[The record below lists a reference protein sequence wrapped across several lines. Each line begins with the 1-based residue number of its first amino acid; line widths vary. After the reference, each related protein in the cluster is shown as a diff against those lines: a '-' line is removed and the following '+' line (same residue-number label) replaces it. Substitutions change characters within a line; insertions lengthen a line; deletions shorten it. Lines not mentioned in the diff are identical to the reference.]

1 MLHILLLILKI
12 IGIIIAV
19 ILGILV
25 LTVCVVLFVPIRYQM
40 SASCGGTLEGIH
52 AKARVTW
59 LLHLIRL
66 NISYEDRKLSWRIG
80 LAWKSIQSGKEDKNT
95 IKAEV
100 KTYGKEV
107 EELWED
113 LEDDLEEEPG
123 KDRKEERE
131 ASEVDEEE
139 PVERSDKGCD
149 EKEERSVRALEE
161 ECNRLMEGHH
171 GEAGQEEEPGE
182 AVEKSAEEPEELLA
196 RLEQEVERLLETEE
210 LLEEREAGV
219 HKVWEEACEDNP
231 EDQEE
236 PEALCESGE
245 KGERE
250 ACEDNGKE
258 ERKACEDSG
267 KGERKACEDSSK
279 EPGLAVK
286 SGADRDED
294 SAECREE
301 YEESGQDGDR
311 GWKRIWR
318 KLVDG
323 CRQFIRKI
331 SSLYQRIMGIP
342 GRIKCTIQKICGKIG
357 TLSGKK
363 DKILDFLTDEVH
375 RTAFVKVKDEVFG
388 LLLKLRPKK
397 LLGRIRYGFEDPC
410 LTGKLLAGFS
420 IAYPFLGDHLKIC
433 PDFERRILKGSFEAS
448 GRLRVSYFVKLVL
461 SLVWCREVRM
471 TYRHVRK
478 FEL

>member
-123 KDRKEERE
+123 EDRKEERE

-161 ECNRLMEGHH
+161 EWNRLMEGHH

-219 HKVWEEACEDNP
+219 HEVWEEACED
-231 EDQEE
+231 
-236 PEALCESGE
+236 SG
-245 KGERE
+245 
-250 ACEDNGKE
+250 
-258 ERKACEDSG
+258 
-267 KGERKACEDSSK
+267 K

-375 RTAFVKVKDEVFG
+375 RTAFVKVKDEVFW

-448 GRLRVSYFVKLVL
+448 GRLRVSYFVKLVW

>member
-149 EKEERSVRALEE
+149 EKEERSVRALEKE
-161 ECNRLMEGHH
+161 WNRLMEGHH

-219 HKVWEEACEDNP
+219 HEVWEEACED
-231 EDQEE
+231 
-236 PEALCESGE
+236 SG
-245 KGERE
+245 
-250 ACEDNGKE
+250 
-258 ERKACEDSG
+258 
-267 KGERKACEDSSK
+267 K

-294 SAECREE
+294 GAECREE

-331 SSLYQRIMGIP
+331 SGLYQRIMGIP

-357 TLSGKK
+357 TLSEKK

-375 RTAFVKVKDEVFG
+375 RTAFVKVKDEVFW

-433 PDFERRILKGSFEAS
+433 PDFERRILKGNFEAS
-448 GRLRVSYFVKLVL
+448 GRLRVSYFVKLVW

>member
-123 KDRKEERE
+123 EDRKEERE

-149 EKEERSVRALEE
+149 EK
-161 ECNRLMEGHH
+161 
-171 GEAGQEEEPGE
+171 
-182 AVEKSAEEPEELLA
+182 
-196 RLEQEVERLLETEE
+196 
-210 LLEEREAGV
+210 
-219 HKVWEEACEDNP
+219 
-231 EDQEE
+231 
-236 PEALCESGE
+236 
-245 KGERE
+245 GERE

-267 KGERKACEDSSK
+267 EEERKVCEDNGKGERKACEDSGK

-294 SAECREE
+294 GAECREE

-331 SSLYQRIMGIP
+331 SGLYQRIMGIP

-375 RTAFVKVKDEVFG
+375 RTAFVKVKDEVFW

-448 GRLRVSYFVKLVL
+448 GRLRVSYFVKLVW